1 MAIKS
6 FKIASSSITNREDT
20 LKLYLKEVSKIPLL
34 SQEEECEMARLAKQG
49 DRKAFERLI
58 GSNLRFVIS
67 VAKQY
72 QNKGLTLIDL
82 INEGNI
88 GLIRAAEKFDETR
101 GFKFISYAIWWI
113 RQAIFQ
119 ALGDQ
124 SRTIR
129 LPINQVNNIT
139 KVAKA
144 VNRFEQE
151 NQRQP
156 SFEEL
161 EEILQI
167 PEDKIIEICSTTQH
181 CTSIDVPFKDT
192 EESTLED
199 ILPNPNSPDSDQVL
213 LDESKNTSIMQVL
226 EYLPDR
232 EHDIILMFFGIGM
245 KEMVL
250 DEISRYFGVST
261 ERVRQMKEKA
271 LQILRQHKSELID
284 I

>member
-6 FKIASSSITNREDT
+6 FKIASNSITNREDT

-34 SQEEECEMARLAKQG
+34 SQEEEFQMARLAKLG
-49 DRKAFERLI
+49 DKRAFDRLVS
-58 GSNLRFVIS
+58 SNLRFVIS

-72 QNKGLTLIDL
+72 QGKGLTLIDL

-88 GLIRAAEKFDETR
+88 GLIKAAEKFDETK

-129 LPINQVNNIT
+129 LPINQVNTIT
-139 KVAKA
+139 KIGKA
-144 VNRFEQE
+144 VTRFEQE

-161 EEILQI
+161 EEILHI
-167 PEDKIIEICSTTQH
+167 PEEKIIEICGIAQH

-199 ILPNPNSPDSDQVL
+199 ILPNPNSPDSDQNL
-213 LDESKNTSIMQVL
+213 LDESKSISIMNVL
-226 EYLPDR
+226 NYLPDR

-250 DEISRYFGVST
+250 EEIAKHFGITT
-261 ERVRQMKEKA
+261 ERVRQMKERA
-271 LQILRQHKSELID
+271 LETLKLHKDELVD

>member
-1 MAIKS
+1 MGIKS
-6 FKIASSSITNREDT
+6 FKVASSSITNREDI
-20 LKLYLKEVSKIPLL
+20 LKVYLKEVSKIPLL
-34 SQEEECEMARLAKQG
+34 SQEEEFQMARLAKLG
-49 DRKAFERLI
+49 DKRAFDRLI
-58 GSNLRFVIS
+58 CSNLRFVIS

-72 QNKGLTLIDL
+72 QGKGLSLIDL
-82 INEGNI
+82 INEGNL

-139 KVAKA
+139 KVSKA
-144 VNRFEQE
+144 INKFEQE
-151 NQRQP
+151 YQRQP

-161 EEILQI
+161 EEILQM
-167 PEDKIIEICSTTQH
+167 PEEKIVEIFSTSQY
-181 CTSIDVPFKDT
+181 CTSIDTPFKDT

-213 LDESKNTSIMQVL
+213 LDESKNISIMNVL
-226 EYLPDR
+226 SHLPDR

-250 DEISRYFGVST
+250 EEISKYFGVTT

-271 LQILRQHKSELID
+271 LTTLKQYKSELID